1 MELTLQLYHGGIWH
15 DAAVLTVE
23 RPELGI
29 NGPTRIAYE
38 ADYFLEHGAIAFAED
53 KPIRDARALSVNL
66 PVSLEDTPRATWPP
80 FLLDLLPQGFQRKKI
95 ADYLKL
101 NPEASSTELPLL
113 MRTGGAPVGNVRI
126 KEAFLEEAERLR
138 GEARTGLTLDDILER
153 TDRFMDVADR
163 FAMIASGSSGLQGEW
178 PKIALT
184 LGNDGKWYPDP
195 IVEDADACNH
205 IIVKLLRSNDEN
217 DRLILEAEAG
227 YSAVAKEFGLTVKG
241 TTTYRNGVL
250 VISRFDRAVEG
261 GRFVRYGQESLVSA
275 IDVAAFDHLDT
286 HENYLQ
292 ALRKYSTEPLLDIA
306 EYVLRDLLNLAMGN
320 PDNHG
325 RNTALRKT
333 EHGGI
338 RLAPLYDFAP
348 MRLATAGI
356 ARSTKWDCMKAQGRD
371 TAPDWRA
378 VSEAAAGGDFRVQ
391 KIMDAL
397 LAKEDLLRSLPAI
410 ARKHA
415 VPEVVIERAMGRHLE
430 VASAVAELR
439 HTLR

>member
-1 MELTLQLYHGGIWH
+1 MELTLQLYHGGTWH
-15 DAAVLTVE
+15 DAASLTVE

-38 ADYFLEHGAIAFAED
+38 PDYFLEHGAIAFAED

-138 GEARTGLTLDDILER
+138 GEARTGLTIDDILGR
-153 TDRFMDVADR
+153 TDRFMDVAER
-163 FAMIASGSSGLQGEW
+163 FAVIASGSSGLQGEW

-195 IVEDADACNH
+195 MVDDGDACDH

-250 VISRFDRAVEG
+250 VISRFDRTVEG
-261 GRFVRYGQESLVSA
+261 GHFVRYGQESLVSA

-292 ALRKYSTEPLLDIA
+292 VLRKYSTEPLLDIA

-333 EHGGI
+333 ELGSI

-378 VSEAAAGGDFRVQ
+378 VSEAAAGGDFPAQ
-391 KIMDAL
+391 KIRDAL
-397 LAKEDLLRSLPAI
+397 LAKEELLRSLPAI
-410 ARKHA
+410 GRKHA
-415 VPEVVIERAMGRHLE
+415 VPEVVIERAMGRHSE

-439 HTLR
+439 HNLR